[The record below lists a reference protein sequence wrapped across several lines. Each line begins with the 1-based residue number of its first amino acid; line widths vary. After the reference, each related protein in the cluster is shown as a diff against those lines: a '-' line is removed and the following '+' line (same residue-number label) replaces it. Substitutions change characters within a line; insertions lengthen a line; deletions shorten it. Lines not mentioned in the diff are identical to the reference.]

1 MIRGRLYGSGQ
12 PDHGRE
18 VTVSVQ
24 GRQLCLADSDGQVDC
39 VALTADVGGFH
50 HDQLQLS
57 WADDVAGRLTLIPL
71 TLVDQQALVAQL
83 PLADIPTLRRWRR
96 DTTRQRRV
104 WQGVVGGLA
113 TLVLAAVLLVWQHDR
128 VLNWVTWQIPRDAEI
143 RLGKQVLAALQDEKV
158 FIKEGAS
165 VDAVRRIGSQ
175 LTQGTSYPYQWFV
188 VDDDSVN
195 AFALPGGSIVVNAGL
210 LRVAASAD
218 ELAAVLAHEVQ
229 HVERRHALRNMVNQA
244 SLAAVMLVVLGD
256 ANAIIALVAHQASTQ
271 YFSRGM
277 ESEADAL
284 GVQLLHRRKQPTQPM
299 VSMFEKLKQR
309 SVVPAGAKPPVPTK
323 PKSMPPRKR
332 ETDRPLAWLSSHPQV
347 DERILAIKRF
357 ILNNPC
363 KICQPLAIDW
373 PTVQRGLEQ
382 DIRKV
387 RGTR

>member
-1 MIRGRLYGSGQ
+1 MIRAKLYGSGQ
-12 PDHGRE
+12 PEHGRE

-24 GRQLCLADSDGQVDC
+24 GRQLCLADHDGRVEC
-39 VALTADVGGFH
+39 SALTADVGGFD

-57 WADDVAGRLTLIPL
+57 WTDDADARLTLIPL
-71 TLVDQQALVAQL
+71 TPVDQRALVAQL
-83 PLADIPTLRRWRR
+83 PLADIPGLRRWRR

-104 WQGVVGGLA
+104 WQTVVGGLA
-113 TLVLAAVLLVWQHDR
+113 TLVLAVVLLVWQHDH

-143 RLGKQVLAALQDEKV
+143 RLGKQVLAALEEEKV

-165 VDAVRRIGSQ
+165 VDAVRRIGER

-210 LRVAASAD
+210 LRVASSAD

-256 ANAIIALVAHQASTQ
+256 VNAIIALAAHQASTQ

-309 SVVPAGAKPPVPTK
+309 SAAPDGAKPPAPAK
-323 PKSMPPRKR
+323 PKPVPPRKQAS
-332 ETDRPLAWLSSHPQV
+332 DSPLAWLSSHPQV
-347 DERILAIKRF
+347 DERVLAIERF
-357 ILNNPC
+357 ISNNPC
-363 KICQPLAIDW
+363 TGCQPLAIDW
-373 PTVQRGLEQ
+373 LAVQRGLEQ
-382 DIRKV
+382 DILKV